1 MSDLGKD
8 REDSEKN
15 YFSRIENL
23 FLELTHLME
32 KLETNKK
39 LNHGKS

>member
-1 MSDLGKD
+1 MPDLGRDGEESD
-8 REDSEKN
+8 RN
-15 YFSRIENL
+15 YFSSIENL
-23 FLELTHLME
+23 FLELTHIME